1 MHIYSPTR
9 PASVFN
15 LCIYT
20 IYIYIYPFIHSTTIA
35 LSRVSSSLQ
44 AFSAGAC
51 TRILHFTRSF
61 PRRHGGIKS
70 ASPFGGARHEKKK
83 KKERKKK
90 WKRKEKGRKRKREK
104 LRLITG
110 CEAWWSL
117 PRVADIILGGATG
130 VSLSPPLSI
139 PSLSLSIAG

>member
-1 MHIYSPTR
+1 MYTHIY
-9 PASVFN
+9 
-15 LCIYT
+15 I
-20 IYIYIYPFIHSTTIA
+20 IYIYPFIHSTTIA

-90 WKRKEKGRKRKREK
+90 WKRKEKGRKRKRK
-104 LRLITG
+104 RKVTFDYWLRSLMVFAPCRG
-110 CEAWWSL
+110 YNPWWRHRCL
-117 PRVADIILGGATG
+117 PFPPFVHPIFVPFHRR
-130 VSLSPPLSI
+130 LSN
-139 PSLSLSIAG
+139 